1 MSKKSISAKKIF
13 LLLVILTGFYFFIE
27 PFWLNV
33 HRIDIYSEEI
43 PVGFDNKSIAFLS
56 DIHCGPY
63 FPISRVKGLVTTV
76 NYLNPD
82 LAVLTGDYIQY
93 GEKYINDCFA
103 ELKNIQTRYGS
114 YAVLGNH
121 DIWSSGESIKQKIK
135 ENNITLLDNFA
146 LWLNIGEDKIK
157 LGGVGDYLS
166 DKQDLSFTLSNLKI
180 NDFSILLSHNPDY
193 ADELTPEELDRIDL
207 MLSGHTHGGQ
217 VSLFGLW
224 SIYPSVYGKNIK
236 TGIIRKNNMEIIVSK
251 GIGTVTLPIRFFVR
265 PEIIFITL
273 KHGQAPSPILP
284 NISN

>member
-1 MSKKSISAKKIF
+1 MSKKSISGKKIF

-193 ADELTPEELDRIDL
+193 ADELTPEELDRIDHAL
-207 MLSGHTHGGQ
+207 RTYPWRASLS
-217 VSLFGLW
+217 LW
-224 SIYPSVYGKNIK
+224 SLVYLSICL
-236 TGIIRKNNMEIIVSK
+236 R
-251 GIGTVTLPIRFFVR
+251 
-265 PEIIFITL
+265 
-273 KHGQAPSPILP
+273 
-284 NISN
+284 